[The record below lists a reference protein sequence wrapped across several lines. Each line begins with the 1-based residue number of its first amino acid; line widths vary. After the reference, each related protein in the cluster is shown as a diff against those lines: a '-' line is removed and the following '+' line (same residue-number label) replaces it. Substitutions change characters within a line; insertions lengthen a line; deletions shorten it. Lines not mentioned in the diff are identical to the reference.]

1 MSNRTKKITMVA
13 MLCAI
18 AYASVAV
25 CRIPLFNFLEYE
37 PKAIIIT
44 IGGFIMGP
52 LTAFL
57 VSLIVSTVELITIS
71 TTGFIGWIMN
81 LLANCAFA
89 CTAAIIYK
97 KKHTFSGAIIGLTA
111 GTLCMTAIMLLW
123 NYLIIPLYMGYPREA
138 VAAMLIPI
146 FLPFN
151 LIKGAINTGITMLL
165 YKPIVTALRKSGL
178 IAGSSTTIVGKRNIG
193 TILISL
199 TVIATGILIALSL
212 NHVI

>member
-25 CRIPLFNFLEYE
+25 CRIPFFNFLEYE

-178 IAGSSTTIVGKRNIG
+178 IAGSSTTVVGKRNIG

>member
-1 MSNRTKKITMVA
+1 
-13 MLCAI
+13 
-18 AYASVAV
+18 
-25 CRIPLFNFLEYE
+25 
-37 PKAIIIT
+37 
-44 IGGFIMGP
+44 
-52 LTAFL
+52 
-57 VSLIVSTVELITIS
+57 
-71 TTGFIGWIMN
+71 MN

-178 IAGSSTTIVGKRNIG
+178 IAGSSTTVVGKRNIG

>member
-1 MSNRTKKITMVA
+1 MSNRTKKITLVA

-18 AYASVAV
+18 AYVSVAV
-25 CRIPLFNFLEYE
+25 CRIPFFDFLEYE

-57 VSLIVSTVELITIS
+57 VSLIVSTVELVTIS
-71 TTGFIGWIMN
+71 STGFIGWIMN
-81 LLANCAFA
+81 LLASCAFA

-97 KKHTFSGAIIGLTA
+97 KKHTLTGAIIGLTA

-123 NYLIIPLYMGYPREA
+123 NYLITPIYMGYPREA

-151 LIKGAINTGITMLL
+151 LIKGTINAGITMLL

-178 IAGSSTTIVGKRNIG
+178 IAGSTTIVGKRNIG

-199 TVIATGILIALSL
+199 AVIATGVLIALSL

>member
-18 AYASVAV
+18 AYVSVVV
-25 CRIPLFNFLEYE
+25 CRIPFFDFLEYE

-57 VSLIVSTVELITIS
+57 VSLIVSTVELVTIS
-71 TTGFIGWIMN
+71 STGFIGWIMN
-81 LLANCAFA
+81 LLASCAFA

-97 KKHTFSGAIIGLTA
+97 KKHTLTGAIIGLTA
-111 GTLCMTAIMLLW
+111 GTLCMTTIMLLW
-123 NYLIIPLYMGYPREA
+123 NYLITPIYMGYPREA

-151 LIKGAINTGITMLL
+151 LIKGAINASITMLL

-178 IAGSSTTIVGKRNIG
+178 ITAPNTTTYNSPQPPCGPQEVAKCALCRW
-193 TILISL
+193 
-199 TVIATGILIALSL
+199 TGEVS
-212 NHVI
+212 

>member
-1 MSNRTKKITMVA
+1 MSNRTKKITLVA

-18 AYASVAV
+18 AYVSVAV
-25 CRIPLFNFLEYE
+25 CRIPFFDFLEYE

-57 VSLIVSTVELITIS
+57 VSLIVSTVELVTIS
-71 TTGFIGWIMN
+71 STGPIGWIMN
-81 LLANCAFA
+81 LLASCAFA

-97 KKHTFSGAIIGLTA
+97 KKHTLTGAIIGLTA

-123 NYLIIPLYMGYPREA
+123 NYLITPIYMGYPRQA

-151 LIKGAINTGITMLL
+151 LIKGTINAGITMLL

-178 IAGSSTTIVGKRNIG
+178 IAGSTTIAGKRNIG

-199 TVIATGILIALSL
+199 AVIATGVLIALSL

>member
-1 MSNRTKKITMVA
+1 
-13 MLCAI
+13 
-18 AYASVAV
+18 
-25 CRIPLFNFLEYE
+25 
-37 PKAIIIT
+37 
-44 IGGFIMGP
+44 MGP

-57 VSLIVSTVELITIS
+57 VSLIVSTVELVTIS
-71 TTGFIGWIMN
+71 SAGFIGWIMN
-81 LLANCAFA
+81 LLASCAFA

-97 KKHTFSGAIIGLTA
+97 KKHTLTGAIIGLTA

-123 NYLIIPLYMGYPREA
+123 NYLITPIYMGYPREA

-151 LIKGAINTGITMLL
+151 LIKGAINAGITMLL

-178 IAGSSTTIVGKRNIG
+178 IAGPTTIAGKRNIG

-199 TVIATGILIALSL
+199 IIITTGILIALSL